1 MTLKAGD
8 FPHTPL
14 EPDSSEPLYVQLGG
28 RLAAE
33 ISQGTLVPG
42 QQLPTEAEL
51 MSAYGVSRV
60 TVRQAIQMLARTGQV
75 VSRRGKGTFVAR
87 VGVQHDL
94 NTLQGFQDAL
104 RSQGIEPET
113 ELLEFST
120 SAGRLDPN
128 LPAGLDLPVRL
139 RRRYIVGSE
148 PFALVEA
155 YLPAQVGALGEERV
169 RQLSVY
175 DIVQHYLGLRIGRA
189 DVAIECR
196 QPSHQIANELG
207 LPKRT
212 NVLVMHRTSFSGTGQ
227 PCEHMRIHIIPDRYS
242 FKLSLPGPLEIA
254 RALQPTTA

>member
-1 MTLKAGD
+1 MRCA
-8 FPHTPL
+8 
-14 EPDSSEPLYVQLGG
+14 
-28 RLAAE
+28 
-33 ISQGTLVPG
+33 
-42 QQLPTEAEL
+42 
-51 MSAYGVSRV
+51 
-60 TVRQAIQMLARTGQV
+60 VRGS
-75 VSRRGKGTFVAR
+75 SRRQV
-87 VGVQHDL
+87 
-94 NTLQGFQDAL
+94 
-104 RSQGIEPET
+104 
-113 ELLEFST
+113 LEFSA

-139 RRRYIVGSE
+139 RRRYIVGGE

-212 NVLVMHRTSFSGTGQ
+212 NVLVMHRTILQRHG
-227 PCEHMRIHIIPDRYS
+227 PAMRAHAHPHHS
-242 FKLSLPGPLEIA
+242 
-254 RALQPTTA
+254 